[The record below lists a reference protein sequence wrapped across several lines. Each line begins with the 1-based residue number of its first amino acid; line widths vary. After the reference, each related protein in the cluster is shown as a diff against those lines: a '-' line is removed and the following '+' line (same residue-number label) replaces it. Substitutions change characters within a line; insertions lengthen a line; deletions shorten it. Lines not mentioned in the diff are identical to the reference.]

1 MEIPEEEE
9 EVELPMPSLRRK
21 DTPAPEVLAENAVK
35 AVKLIHNNTIEEDDE
50 EYDITPEP
58 DKP

>member
-1 MEIPEEEE
+1 M
-9 EVELPMPSLRRK
+9 
-21 DTPAPEVLAENAVK
+21 LAQNAVK
-35 AVKLIHNNTIEEDDE
+35 AVKLVTNNTIEEDDE